1 MIKRTFFGLQ
11 LRDKQKFTY
20 KEENGLLCYTFTQI
34 VLVGKGEAK
43 IYGLSSNKKI
53 LIASLNGK
61 QNQCKTKF
69 IMDENNFTHLIC
81 IGDEQISVNV
91 LGYEL
96 NKQVQEQ
103 QENNQQENLVFKD
116 EFRALQPVEEREL
129 DSDEF
134 ETLTKKEQKEY
145 KKIQKQKKKYEKQ

>member
-1 MIKRTFFGLQ
+1 MIKRTFFGLS

-34 VLVGKGEAK
+34 ILVGQGEAK

-53 LIASLNGK
+53 LIASLKGK
-61 QNQCKTKF
+61 QNQCQCKF

-81 IGDEQISVNV
+81 VGDESASVHV
-91 LGYEL
+91 LGYKL
-96 NKQVQEQ
+96 GKQVQEIE
-103 QENNQQENLVFKD
+103 ENYQQENLVFQD

-134 ETLTKKEQKEY
+134 ELLSKKDKKEY
-145 KKIQKQKKKYEKQ
+145 KKKQKQKQKQENY